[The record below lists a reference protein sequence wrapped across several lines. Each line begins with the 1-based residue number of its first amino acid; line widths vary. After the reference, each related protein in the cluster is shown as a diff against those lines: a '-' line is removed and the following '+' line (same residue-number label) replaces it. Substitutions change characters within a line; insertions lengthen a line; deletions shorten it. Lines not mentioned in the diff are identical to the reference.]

1 MDYRLADQLGRELAW
16 SHCRQAG
23 IVSEQ
28 MCKEAGLLEGIIFAP
43 LTAIAAMISA
53 PWGSKMRSMGMGL
66 LLGAGMGAVADK
78 EVANRQSQGEPVT
91 TKEMGPAMKA
101 IMAGVALGGS
111 HRVQKDLVTGK
122 PISQFGGIL
131 VGAPLGALVASSPS
145 TGMAVGAISG
155 SLLSSFQQARPG
167 QNPIQAALGAISGVT
182 QQVPQQTMAGPA
194 GQLMQQIPQADPK
207 RPILAQLQAAQQMA
221 QAQSQMPTMA
231 SQVVPQASAMGM
243 ATPQALQS
251 FLNR

>member
-16 SHCRQAG
+16 SHCKQAG
-23 IVSEQ
+23 IVSDEMVKQ
-28 MCKEAGLLEGIIFAP
+28 AGLLEGIIFAP

-91 TKEMGPAMKA
+91 ARQMGPAMKA
-101 IMAGVALGGS
+101 IMAGVALGGTQ
-111 HRVQKDLVTGK
+111 RVQKDLITGK
-122 PISQFGGIL
+122 PMSQAGGIL

-167 QNPIQAALGAISGVT
+167 QNPIQAALGAIAGG
-182 QQVPQQTMAGPA
+182 QAPQGQSASPA
-194 GQLMQQIPQADPK
+194 AQLMQQIPNADPK

-231 SQVVPQASAMGM
+231 SQVIPQASSMGM